1 MPLDGP
7 GWAGNQPCPGVHK
20 PEVLLAGV
28 FAHRLLSVV
37 EDRDQLIDHVNV
49 DFANVS
55 LAIIFGH
62 GHRIA
67 ERHLNK
73 ANRVKPD
80 VAPPKTVTL
89 VTRPCPSD
97 RWAAAQKSF
106 GRLAHTRLYCSYLVA
121 KMSRRLLAARSIHC
135 AFA

>member
-37 EDRDQLIDHVNV
+37 EERFTAPIVGDELIDHVNV

-55 LAIIFGH
+55 LAIIFGY

-80 VAPPKTVTL
+80 VAPPKTL
-89 VTRPCPSD
+89 
-97 RWAAAQKSF
+97 RW
-106 GRLAHTRLYCSYLVA
+106 
-121 KMSRRLLAARSIHC
+121 
-135 AFA
+135 